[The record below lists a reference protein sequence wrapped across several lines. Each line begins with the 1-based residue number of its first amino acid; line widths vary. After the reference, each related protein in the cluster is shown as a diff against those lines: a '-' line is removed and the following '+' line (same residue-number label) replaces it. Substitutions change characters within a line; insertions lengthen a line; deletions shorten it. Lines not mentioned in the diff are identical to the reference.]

1 MQISEQLLRTFEPK
15 EEWLSRPSYLH
26 GVGHLTRVF
35 ILQELISMQLKER
48 GVEINREAL
57 RFASMAHDV
66 GRIDDGKDLAH
77 GKRSARWLA
86 QNFAHKLSPE
96 DMDTASYI
104 VHWHVPPDSE
114 APEMINE
121 LKVLKDADGLDRV
134 RLGDLDPTRLR
145 TDVAQSLIDT
155 AQKLY
160 DASQPNRPYEK
171 DSFETVLAAAR
182 QLRIV
187 K

>member
-1 MQISEQLLRTFEPK
+1 MT
-15 EEWLSRPSYLH
+15 
-26 GVGHLTRVF
+26 
-35 ILQELISMQLKER
+35 
-48 GVEINREAL
+48 
-57 RFASMAHDV
+57 
-66 GRIDDGKDLAH
+66 
-77 GKRSARWLA
+77 
-86 QNFAHKLSPE
+86 
-96 DMDTASYI
+96 
-104 VHWHVPPDSE
+104 
-114 APEMINE
+114 NE